1 MLRRFGVWHGW
12 LLILIGYL
20 LTRIVETKCSSS
32 GQPFHLVCIPLDNRL
47 HGRAMTACLG
57 EPQGR
62 GYAGASGRRGLRH
75 AGAAR

>member
-12 LLILIGYL
+12 LLILIGLSTNTYSRNEMFIL
-20 LTRIVETKCSSS
+20 GAAFSPGLHSA
-32 GQPFHLVCIPLDNRL
+32 GQSAA
-47 HGRAMTACLG
+47 RASHDGL
-57 EPQGR
+57 PRGR